1 MPAPH
6 FEILG
11 PDAPGPVVVEVPHAG
26 LGLEPLTVRGLGLS
40 SIALEA
46 GAPWADSDV
55 GAAAV
60 CEGLEARGVRRVVAT
75 TSRYV
80 IDLNAEPRLPTA
92 YEDKLPPGL
101 GDVRCLSCAGVTW
114 WEPRRSRADVE
125 GLLTEVFEPYHD
137 AVAAELAA
145 SRACHGRV
153 ALLAVHTY
161 PDGGRRDAA
170 DVVLGTRDGRG
181 ARPAVR
187 DALARVARGHG
198 LSVGI
203 EAPFPGGYSVLRHAA
218 PDIDAIQIELSRAL
232 VCSAGDRR
240 RPALDPDRVA
250 RVAEVLRTLVDA
262 LAAELSRARTS
273 PTL

>member
-1 MPAPH
+1 MTAPP

-11 PDAPGPVVVEVPHAG
+11 PDAPGPIVVEVPHAG
-26 LGLEPLTVRGLGLS
+26 LGLEPLIARGLGLPS
-40 SIALEA
+40 TALEA

-75 TSRYV
+75 VSRYV
-80 IDLNAEPRLPTA
+80 VDLNTAPRLPTP

-101 GDVRCLSCAGVTW
+101 GDTHRLSCAGVRW
-114 WEPRRSRADVE
+114 WERRRSLAEVE
-125 GLLTEVFEPYHD
+125 ELLAEVFEPYHE
-137 AVAAELAA
+137 AIAAELAA
-145 SRACHGRV
+145 SRAHYGRA

-161 PDGGRRDAA
+161 PDRGRKDAA
-170 DVVLGTRDGRG
+170 DVVLGTRNGQC

-187 DALARVARGHG
+187 DALARAARDHG
-198 LSVGI
+198 LSVAI

-218 PDIDAIQIELSRAL
+218 PDIDAIQIELARAL
-232 VCSAGDRR
+232 VCSPGDLR

-250 RVAEVLRTLVDA
+250 RMAEVLRSLVDTLVT
-262 LAAELSRARTS
+262 ELSLGAS
-273 PTL
+273 

>member
-1 MPAPH
+1 MTAPH

-26 LGLEPLTVRGLGLS
+26 LELEPLAARGLGLP

-75 TSRYV
+75 VSRYV
-80 IDLNAEPRLPTA
+80 VDLNTEPRLPTP
-92 YEDKLPPGL
+92 YEDKRPPGL
-101 GDVRCLSCAGVTW
+101 GDVRSISCAGVTW
-114 WEPRRSRADVE
+114 WERRRSLAEVE
-125 GLLTEVFEPYHD
+125 GLLAEIFEPYHD

-145 SRACHGRV
+145 SRARHGRA

-161 PDGGRRDAA
+161 PDGGRKDAV
-170 DVVLGTRDGRG
+170 DVVLGTRNGRC

-187 DALARVARGHG
+187 DALARAARGHG
-198 LSVGI
+198 LSVGV

-218 PDIDAIQIELSRAL
+218 PDIDAIQIELARTL
-232 VCSAGDRR
+232 VCSPGDRR

-250 RVAEVLRTLVDA
+250 RMAEVLRSLVDA
-262 LAAELSRARTS
+262 LATELALGAS
-273 PTL
+273 

>member
-1 MPAPH
+1 MTAPH

-11 PDAPGPVVVEVPHAG
+11 PDVPGPVVVEVPHAG
-26 LGLEPLTVRGLGLS
+26 LGLEPLTARGLGLP

-60 CEGLEARGVRRVVAT
+60 CEGLEAMGVRRIVAT
-75 TSRYV
+75 VSRYV
-80 IDLNAEPRLPTA
+80 VDLNTEPRVPTP
-92 YEDKLPPGL
+92 YEDKRPPGL
-101 GDVRCLSCAGVTW
+101 GDVRNISRAGVMW
-114 WEPRRSRADVE
+114 WERRRSRAEVE
-125 GLLTEVFEPYHD
+125 ELLAEVFEPYHE

-145 SRACHGRV
+145 SRARHGRA

-161 PDGGRRDAA
+161 PDGGRKDAA
-170 DVVLGTRDGRG
+170 DVVLGTRNGRC

-187 DALARVARGHG
+187 DALARVAQDHG

-203 EAPFPGGYSVLRHAA
+203 EAPFPGGYSVVRHAA
-218 PDIDAIQIELSRAL
+218 PGIEAIQIELARSL
-232 VCSAGDRR
+232 VCSPGDRR

-250 RVAEVLRTLVDA
+250 RMAEVLRSVVGVLV
-262 LAAELSRARTS
+262 AEVAGGAS
-273 PTL
+273 